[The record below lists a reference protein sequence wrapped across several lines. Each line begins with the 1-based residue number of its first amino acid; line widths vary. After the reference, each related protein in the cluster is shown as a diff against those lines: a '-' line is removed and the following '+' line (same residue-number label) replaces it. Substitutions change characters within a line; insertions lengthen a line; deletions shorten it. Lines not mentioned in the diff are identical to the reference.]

1 MSEGTATTFP
11 VGSRVIVSAE
21 AHDVWFGGMVAGTV
35 VPSEEAMD
43 SGYAEEGRV
52 NVLAPDLDTGGMLTQ
67 YVRPEDLTLV
77 TDD

>member
-52 NVLAPDLDTGGMLTQ
+52 NVRARDETGMMLTQ